1 MVALAMLAG
10 LLLASPT
17 SNSDIE
23 SRVSRLCPAPS
34 YGALLTRRANS
45 SGAVSRVGVYA
56 GQIVRWDNELVANIY
71 LLISYSKLIGH
82 CCGNSRV
89 SNGRKLLYL
98 NCRSMTYNF
107 SAARIINAAPAT
119 NTMRV

>member
-23 SRVSRLCPAPS
+23 SRVSRLFPAPL

-45 SGAVSRVGVYA
+45 SGAVSGVDVYA
-56 GQIVRWDNELVANIY
+56 GQIVMWDNELVANVY
-71 LLISYSKLIGH
+71 LLISYAKLIGN

-107 SAARIINAAPAT
+107 SAVRIINAAPAT